1 MTLPRQEWNKIRDHA
16 YRISKVPPKF
26 SFPVMVGLAQMWS
39 WFLKADIVSVQ
50 HKQLN
55 SINLFGP
62 YDIQV
67 IRTKSINILPL
78 WVQDLCPWIIEGRCE
93 MLRVQVYKSKWLFW
107 GCMKCIRKPVF
118 CKDYRAW
125 TPLFSMLVMFG
136 SSQAGIKRNRVDW
149 VDCARLWIQNSDKV
163 IAKHLHCSLQTRQ
176 CEWWR
181 KRSREFD
188 KYKKKCRWCFL
199 DIYPRAG
206 RDKDLARDTWTV
218 SQAPSQLMI
227 LLGFILPKLHYIRYI
242 GVIIYNNNIYNN
254 QLWEFQ

>member
-1 MTLPRQEWNKIRDHA
+1 MTLPRQEWNKIRDHD
-16 YRISKVPPKF
+16 YRISKVHPRF

-55 SINLFGP
+55 SINFFGP

-67 IRTKSINILPL
+67 IQDPSISFLCGSRTFVL
-78 WVQDLCPWIIEGRCE
+78 EGRCE

-107 GCMKCIRKPVF
+107 GFMKCIRKPVF

-125 TPLFSMLVMFG
+125 TPLLSMLVMFG
-136 SSQAGIKRNRVDW
+136 SSQAGKRNRVDW
-149 VDCARLWIQNSDKV
+149 VDCARLWIQSDKV
-163 IAKHLHCSLQTRQ
+163 IAKHLQCSLQTRQ
-176 CEWWR
+176 CEWW

-188 KYKKKCRWCFL
+188 KYKKQCRWCFL
-199 DIYPRAG
+199 DVYPRAG

-227 LLGFILPKLHYIRYI
+227 LLGFILPITSHYII
-242 GVIIYNNNIYNN
+242 LG
-254 QLWEFQ
+254 